1 MIDPSAHSVHPI
13 EPRQHL
19 LLVGYWQVDYYE
31 RALADGFEACGVDVV
46 PFAVSRFLQNDLWSR
61 VERKILGGPVISRL
75 NRELIHAVAEHRPD
89 IVFLFLPIYIY
100 AGTVAHIRDQF
111 GAVVVS
117 HNHDNPY
124 EDGRRWLLW
133 RNYHACIRRCD
144 LNYTS
149 RPASVEHAV
158 REGVPNPRLL
168 KQFYIAGVHRP
179 MTEVEPGFRNDVV
192 FVGHYEPDGRDAILE
207 YLIENGVDLRVFGPA
222 WKLTSR
228 PNLRAQSPCIV
239 EGDRYVQALAGAKIA
254 LVFLSARNKDFY
266 TTRCF
271 EIPACGTMMLA
282 PRSDMLK
289 VMFEEDREAVYY
301 SSKEELLSKIRYYL
315 ANKGERQRIARAGR
329 ERCLRDGHSNID
341 RARHV
346 LRDVE
351 EIVTNGVRTNLFTSG
366 NACVC

>member
-1 MIDPSAHSVHPI
+1 MTDPMAHSDHYA
-13 EPRQHL
+13 EPRRRL
-19 LLVGYWQVDYYE
+19 LLAGYWQVDYYE
-31 RALADGFEACGVDVV
+31 RALADGFEACGVEVV
-46 PFAVSRFLQNDLWSR
+46 PFMVGRFLRKDLWSR
-61 VERKILGGPVISRL
+61 LERKMLRGPVISRL
-75 NRELIHAVAEHRPD
+75 NRELIRTVAECRPE

-100 AGTVAHIRDQF
+100 ASTVAHIREDC

-133 RNYHACIRRCD
+133 RNYHACIRHCD

-149 RPASVEHAV
+149 RPASVEHAA

-179 MTEVEPGFRNDVV
+179 IFEVEPEFRNDVV
-192 FVGHYEPDGRDAILE
+192 FAGHYEPDGRDAILE
-207 YLIENGVDLRVFGPA
+207 YLIESGIDLRIFGPA
-222 WKLTSR
+222 WNLSSR
-228 PNLRAQSPCIV
+228 PNVRAQSPYIV

-282 PRSDMLK
+282 PRNDMLK
-289 VMFEEDREAVYY
+289 AMFEEGREAVYY

-315 ANKGERQRIARAGR
+315 ANEGERQRIARAGH
-329 ERCLRDGHSNID
+329 ERCMRDGHSNID
-341 RARHV
+341 RACHV
-346 LRDVE
+346 LRDAN
-351 EIVTNGVRTNLFTSG
+351 EIVTGRGRANLFTSDK
-366 NACVC
+366 ACVC